1 MLVQCYVKYF
11 SVYDSEE
18 CPTVYRKYWS
28 TDEERVKM
36 KKESIYSFLE
46 NELGYDLRWNLNEKT
61 VQD

>member
-1 MLVQCYVKYF
+1 MLVKYF
-11 SVYDSEE
+11 STYDSEE
-18 CPTVYRKYWS
+18 SPTVYRKYWA

-36 KKESIYSFLE
+36 TKESIFSFLE